1 MKKLILTGIMSAVVA
16 LSINAQEDKMMFNH
30 LSVGVDLGTTGI
42 GISLATPVSNYAAIR
57 AGFDFVPTIKVDKT
71 ANIYSRDGEK
81 REPLKSDEEAKHPTI
96 QGKTHLTTGHF
107 LVDVYP
113 FTKNALHFT
122 AGAYFGTDEPV
133 TMYNKKDGAL
143 KSVNIVNEAITAD
156 HPGMSPEELRRDH
169 LACVRIGD
177 KYYFPDDEGNM
188 KASIKTNS
196 FRPYIGIGY
205 GRAVSEKKKISCQV
219 DLGCMFWGKP
229 KVEMMGNTLDD
240 SEIKDSHD
248 KVDGAFEALSKIV
261 VYPVLSVRI
270 NGTIF

>member
-1 MKKLILTGIMSAVVA
+1 MKKIILTGIMSAIVA

-42 GISLATPVSNYAAIR
+42 GLSLATPVSNYAAIR
-57 AGFDFVPTIKVDKT
+57 AGFDFVPNIKVDKT
-71 ANIYSRDGEK
+71 ASINSRDASN
-81 REPLKSDEEAKHPTI
+81 REPLKSDEDAKHPKI

-113 FTKNALHFT
+113 FRKNNLHFT
-122 AGAYFGTDEPV
+122 AGAYFGTDEAV
-133 TMYNKKDGAL
+133 TMYNKKEGAL
-143 KSVNIVNEAITAD
+143 KSVNIVNEAIKAD
-156 HPGMSPEELRRDH
+156 HVGMSEEELRAEH
-169 LACVRIGD
+169 YACLKIGD
-177 KYYFPDDEGNM
+177 KYYFPDAEGNM
-188 KASIKTNS
+188 HAKMKTNS
-196 FRPYIGIGY
+196 FRPYVGIGY

-229 KVEMMGNTLDD
+229 EIVMMDETLTS
-240 SEIKDSHD
+240 SEIKDSNN
-248 KVDGAFEALSKIV
+248 KVDGAFEALSKVV